1 MGPDLI
7 RDHSLG
13 VNQQETL
20 CELVSSCKGQSF
32 DSNYFGEAKTLMRK
46 GTMLVGQGLA
56 VRRVKRRPG
65 CVTAWANS
73 SSVVSI
79 SVVKTTARSR
89 RVKRGPGCV
98 TAWSRVGST
107 QVYWSPLHHKPQTCN
122 DQQSYTYYT
131 APICRQLIYYTHTQY
146 NNKNIVYG
154 ISKKKCEDFG
164 C

>member
-1 MGPDLI
+1 
-7 RDHSLG
+7 
-13 VNQQETL
+13 
-20 CELVSSCKGQSF
+20 
-32 DSNYFGEAKTLMRK
+32 
-46 GTMLVGQGLA
+46 MLVGQGLA

-131 APICRQLIYYTHTQY
+131 APICRQLILYTHTQY
-146 NNKNIVYG
+146 SQHKQYCVWYFP
-154 ISKKKCEDFG
+154 KKCVHILDVNIYLFG
-164 C
+164 ICLHSIIFLQACNTRKLFVITFNP

>member
-1 MGPDLI
+1 
-7 RDHSLG
+7 
-13 VNQQETL
+13 
-20 CELVSSCKGQSF
+20 
-32 DSNYFGEAKTLMRK
+32 MRK

-131 APICRQLIYYTHTQY
+131 APMCRQFIYLLTHNTA
-146 NNKNIVYG
+146 NTKNIAYG
-154 ISKKKCEDFG
+154 IFQKSVKIWDVNIYLFG
-164 C
+164 ICLHSIIFLQACNTRKLFVITFSP

>member
-1 MGPDLI
+1 
-7 RDHSLG
+7 
-13 VNQQETL
+13 
-20 CELVSSCKGQSF
+20 
-32 DSNYFGEAKTLMRK
+32 MRK

-146 NNKNIVYG
+146 NNKNIVYV
-154 ISKKKCEDFG
+154 ISKKKVWRFFMLTFTCMVFVYIPSFSFTHAIPESSLSSLSAPR
-164 C
+164 